1 MTWPA
6 LFDRRWFAL
15 VIVAAWALAYLPH
28 LGTRDLRL
36 EEGRRATPAR
46 EMLDSG
52 DFICPTLYGDTY
64 LNKPPL
70 YFWLVAACGAGL
82 GDVTPLATRLPSVLA
97 ALGCALVALRFAP
110 DVLDR
115 RTRSLAALFVLSAAA
130 LLDKGT
136 LGEIDAPLA
145 LVVALALKIWWDGN
159 RPAGQT
165 FRSWVAVGCLL
176 GIAGLLKGPEGPA
189 IFYLTAI
196 PFLVWQRRSARLL
209 TVGHGLCLV
218 LSFLPVAAWVAVLMT
233 REAISSPELIGI
245 WTHQLGAGSGPGA
258 VLDPDGRTAHAVAHF
273 FAFPLHVLG
282 MFFPG
287 VLWLGFGLRRRWATA
302 HGVSEDLRRF
312 LVCGV
317 LGPCLAFYLYPESRP
332 RHVLPAF
339 FPAAVLGAAV
349 VAGVSRMSAGRGPSR
364 LATGIALI

>member
-52 DFICPTLYGDTY
+52 DFIRPTIYGDTY
-64 LNKPPL
+64 VNKPPL
-70 YFWLVAACGAGL
+70 YFWLVAACGAAL
-82 GDVTPLATRLPSVLA
+82 GDVTPLATRIPSVVA
-97 ALGCALVALRFAP
+97 ALGCALVALRFAR

-136 LGEIDAPLA
+136 LGEIDVPLA
-145 LVVALALKIWWDGN
+145 LVVALALKIWWDGD

-165 FRSWVAVGCLL
+165 VQSWVAAGCLL

-189 IFYLTAI
+189 IFYLTVV
-196 PFLVWQRRSARLL
+196 PYMFWQRRSARLL
-209 TVGHGLCLV
+209 TAGHGLCLV
-218 LSFLPVAAWVAVLMT
+218 VSLLPAVAWVAALTMCESIT
-233 REAISSPELIGI
+233 STELLGV
-245 WTHQLGAGSGPGA
+245 WMHQLGAGSGPGA
-258 VLDPDGRTAHAVAHF
+258 VIDPD
-273 FAFPLHVLG
+273 
-282 MFFPG
+282 
-287 VLWLGFGLRRRWATA
+287 
-302 HGVSEDLRRF
+302 
-312 LVCGV
+312 
-317 LGPCLAFYLYPESRP
+317 
-332 RHVLPAF
+332 
-339 FPAAVLGAAV
+339 
-349 VAGVSRMSAGRGPSR
+349 
-364 LATGIALI
+364 